1 MAGHLNDYNPWGKKS
16 QANATLLQTNPFLMS
31 DDEDDDRDDPEMEV
45 SVMGDYP
52 LSVRGDTPVPTPS
65 RHGMYKALPAIEEN
79 MMMEDSLST
88 APSKI
93 EAHHPIPTKPTTQ
106 EKPPAEQTYEFKIQ
120 SFQAGQMN
128 SRDICQKLEENLKKL
143 ISRSITQVYEDNNSV
158 ESSSI
163 VSTNLRQPASQSQR
177 TLLMEKL
184 PALLY
189 DGLNEKVEEVT
200 RTRRQ
205 FLPAWWNDDKDTG
218 KESTLFEFAEEDNH
232 TGCWGVMV
240 GQKFDF
246 CWHPP
251 INSCRLYITTREC
264 YIYLFWM

>member
-1 MAGHLNDYNPWGKKS
+1 MAGYHNDFNPWGKKS
-16 QANATLLQTNPFLMS
+16 QANSTSLQTNPFLS
-31 DDEDDDRDDPEMEV
+31 DGEDNDREDPEMEV

-52 LSVRGDTPVPTPS
+52 LSVGGDTPIPTPH
-65 RHGMYKALPAIEEN
+65 RNGMYKPLAPIEEN
-79 MMMEDSLST
+79 MQMEDSQST
-88 APSKI
+88 APSRK
-93 EAHHPIPTKPTTQ
+93 EHDWAGAAKPTPE
-106 EKPPAEQTYEFKIQ
+106 EKPPVEQTYEFKIQ

-128 SRDICQKLEENLKKL
+128 SRDICQFLDKRLEKL
-143 ISRSITQVYEDNNSV
+143 ISRSIAQVYDDNSTAD
-158 ESSSI
+158 SSSG
-163 VSTNLRQPASQSQR
+163 VSKNQRQAASQSQR
-177 TLLMEKL
+177 SLLMQKL

-189 DGLNEKVEEVT
+189 DALNEKVGEIT
-200 RTRRQ
+200 RTRRE

-218 KESTLFEFAEEDNH
+218 KESTPFEFAEGENN